1 MLCLQ
6 LPTAA
11 PPLKEEVRPSEL
23 AGRKRT
29 EVTVEV
35 RGWSDVDTEAVVAMK
50 SPKGEARGKRTEKG
64 GDRMAVEGEG
74 GMKQREEC

>member
-1 MLCLQ
+1 MLCSQ
-6 LPTAA
+6 TPTAA

-35 RGWSDVDTEAVVAMK
+35 RGWSDVDTEAVAMK

-64 GDRMAVEGEG
+64 GDRMAEEGEG
-74 GMKQREEC
+74 GMKKREEC